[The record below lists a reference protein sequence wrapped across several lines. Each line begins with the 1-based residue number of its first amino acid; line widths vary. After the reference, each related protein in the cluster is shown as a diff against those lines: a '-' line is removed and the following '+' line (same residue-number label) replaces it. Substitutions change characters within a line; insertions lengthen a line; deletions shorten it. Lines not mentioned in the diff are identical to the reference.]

1 MVECIFQESKDQIH
15 VTTVVHHDNEEI
27 ITAITDGF
35 DIRPK
40 YFASDAHI
48 VMLKQMEKCQQAIE
62 VNCHFSRNRIYRSSL
77 DGREIHN
84 KQHQGNCG
92 CPFVDNCN
100 SDINK

>member
-62 VNCHFSRNRIYRSSL
+62 VNCHFSQNKIYRSSL

-84 KQHQGNCG
+84 KQHQENCG